1 MSNKTNVFLTG
12 ATGYLGGAT
21 LQLLMQKPDLSITA
35 LVRSKDKAAKLEHF
49 GVKTVLGSLDD
60 AALLEAEAA
69 KADAIVQGAS
79 HDHINGVNALLK
91 GAKARFEQ
99 TGKQPIFIQ
108 TSGTGAFVK
117 VDAMGE
123 YTSERVLSD
132 MDPDLFDFKNTL
144 SHNVVNDA
152 LLVAAGEG
160 YVRTYILYPSMV
172 YGVLKGPL
180 VDAGIVHG
188 YSIAIPA
195 SIKFSIQRGQ
205 GAMVGKG
212 VNRWPIVHIDD
223 TADFYKLIFERGL
236 ANEAPNGAEGI
247 YALENG
253 ETSLGD
259 AAKRYTAV
267 LHSHGKSVK
276 AEPEPFTADE
286 IEKMPFLAMMGSN
299 VRITADRA
307 RKLGWSPVHGVEEFY
322 ESVQDDV
329 EAVLAGKN

>member
-1 MSNKTNVFLTG
+1 GSS
-12 ATGYLGGAT
+12 GYLGGAT

-35 LVRSKDKAAKLEHF
+35 LVRSKDKADKLEEF
-49 GVKTVLGSLDD
+49 GDKTVLGSLDD

-69 KADAIVQGAS
+69 KADAIIQGAS
-79 HDHINGVNALLK
+79 HEHINGVNALLK

-99 TGKQPIFIQ
+99 TEKQLIFIQ

-117 VDAMGE
+117 MDAMGE

-132 MDPDLFDFKNTL
+132 MDPDLFDLKNTL
-144 SHNVVNDA
+144 SHHVVNDA
-152 LLVAAGEG
+152 LFVAAGEG

-180 VDAGIVHG
+180 VDAGFVHAYTIG
-188 YSIAIPA
+188 VPL
-195 SIKFSIQRGQ
+195 SIKLSIQRGQ
-205 GAMVGKG
+205 GAMVGNG
-212 VNRWPIVHIDD
+212 LNRWPVVHIDD
-223 TADFYKLIFERGL
+223 TAEFYKLILERGL

-247 YALENG
+247 YVLENG

-259 AAKRYTAV
+259 VAKRYTAV

-276 AEPEPFTADE
+276 AEPEPFTPDE
-286 IEKMPFLAMMGSN
+286 IEKLPLLAMMGSD

-307 RKLGWSPVHGVEEFY
+307 RKLGWSPVHGIEDFY
-322 ESVQDDV
+322 ESIQEDV